1 MMDFQNAK
9 ITWDTGFLLLREIDD
24 RFGVLSP
31 TGTEG
36 RSASGANVSES
47 ARPRHNLGKHKLQR
61 RCIMVDAESGHIQ
74 EEVARVLRRGI
85 IFSILWLFG
94 IGSLIAVM
102 SGLKARRLILDSNG
116 AVGGMGQVWWR
127 LIVGGL
133 GVAFWLPILVVGV
146 INNLSG

>member
-1 MMDFQNAK
+1 
-9 ITWDTGFLLLREIDD
+9 
-24 RFGVLSP
+24 
-31 TGTEG
+31 
-36 RSASGANVSES
+36 
-47 ARPRHNLGKHKLQR
+47 
-61 RCIMVDAESGHIQ
+61 MVDAESGHIQ